1 MAATFLSSSSSFLS
15 LPAPPLPPTP
25 EGLSVR
31 LQFRTWNADGLLLSA
46 QLAPEPQRLVLQI
59 SSGRL
64 HLTHR
69 TSALKTSEVSTG
81 KTDGK
86 QGALQSSS
94 ELQR

>member
-1 MAATFLSSSSSFLS
+1 M
-15 LPAPPLPPTP
+15 
-25 EGLSVR
+25 R
-31 LQFRTWNADGLLLSA
+31 LQFRTWNSDGLLLSA
-46 QLAPEPQRLVLQI
+46 RLAPEPQSLVLQI

-86 QGALQSSS
+86 EEVGEAV
-94 ELQR
+94 